1 MGDVPRTTTTLQM
14 KSGVVRHNNTFVSAR
29 ATTFVG
35 VVVLGMV
42 GFVAY
47 QNNTTT
53 TTPTGSRM
61 SMTTIPEISGA
72 DSTSSFFRM
81 ADVVG
86 AEEDEEEE
94 EEVGTEEEEDE
105 DEEDDEE
112 EEDEGTKSYITAV
125 PRGGS
130 DLYFAGPVAVGEK
143 YNEEEDEDDEEEED

>member
-53 TTPTGSRM
+53 TPTGSRM

-72 DSTSSFFRM
+72 DSTTSFFRM

-86 AEEDEEEE
+86 DEE
-94 EEVGTEEEEDE
+94 
-105 DEEDDEE
+105 EEDDEE
-112 EEDEGTKSYITAV
+112 EEEEEEDEGTRSYITAV